1 MSIKR
6 FNESSDPNTSNPKT
20 PEQRLEEYVNNIL
33 EDLNKISKEVNRVG
47 KLVGFHENDIK
58 KIKGELDGIHNM
70 IVNDQ
75 HYVFHPERLKR
86 NLLDA

>member
-33 EDLNKISKEVNRVG
+33 EDLNKISKRSEPCR
-47 KLVGFHENDIK
+47 
-58 KIKGELDGIHNM
+58 
-70 IVNDQ
+70 
-75 HYVFHPERLKR
+75 
-86 NLLDA
+86 